1 MVDASMAEA
10 KRLAELDEQH
20 MKESLDARLRSYD
33 EEQMALIR
41 QRTSGQITEEEYNEK
56 LKQTEILYHQDRLA
70 IIREYGGDELQEQ
83 KWLLDQELE
92 DMKQTEEE
100 KKKARLDTLNHK
112 LETTDSYDGQRAVI
126 QKMYDE
132 QLITYEDYQDKMTQ
146 IAQQKAQARQ
156 AVMQQAFDSVN
167 QMLSAA
173 SQYSQACSDLEV
185 ARITANYD
193 KQIEAAGNNTRKKK
207 KLEEQRDKEIA
218 AAKKKANKR
227 AMVMEL
233 AQAVAS
239 TAMAA
244 INAYS
249 SAAQV
254 PFVGYILAPIAAAT
268 ATAAGLLQIATIK
281 KQHQTQEATGY
292 YEGGFTG
299 GKRYRRE
306 AGVVHEGEFVANHMA
321 VNNAR
326 ILPALQL
333 IDQAQRNNT
342 VGRLTEADV
351 SRALGQNATV
361 VSAPNITVNS
371 SSDEL
376 TATMGEARDVIDRL
390 SAILA
395 AGIHASVSI
404 DGPDGVAHQYDTF
417 NKMNSRK

>member
-1 MVDASMAEA
+1 MANEIPVY
-10 KRLAELDEQH
+10 LFVGFL
-20 MKESLDARLRSYD
+20 ESGKTKFIQETFEDPNFDSGDKTLLLIC
-33 EEQMALIR
+33 EE
-41 QRTSGQITEEEYNEK
+41 GEEEYNEK
-56 LKQTEILYHQDRLA
+56 LKQAEILYHQDRLA

-92 DMKQTEEE
+92 DLKQTEEE

-132 QLITYEDYQDKMTQ
+132 QLISYEDYQDKMTQ

>member
-1 MVDASMAEA
+1 M
-10 KRLAELDEQH
+10 
-20 MKESLDARLRSYD
+20 
-33 EEQMALIR
+33 
-41 QRTSGQITEEEYNEK
+41 
-56 LKQTEILYHQDRLA
+56 
-70 IIREYGGDELQEQ
+70 
-83 KWLLDQELE
+83 
-92 DMKQTEEE
+92 
-100 KKKARLDTLNHK
+100 
-112 LETTDSYDGQRAVI
+112 
-126 QKMYDE
+126 
-132 QLITYEDYQDKMTQ
+132 
-146 IAQQKAQARQ
+146 
-156 AVMQQAFDSVN
+156 
-167 QMLSAA
+167 
-173 SQYSQACSDLEV
+173 

-193 KQIEAAGNNTRKKK
+193 KQIEAAGNNSKKKK
-207 KLEEQRDKEIA
+207 KLEEKRDKEIA

-254 PFVGYILAPIAAAT
+254 PYVGYILAPIAAAT